1 MQLRPVG
8 PQVGDSWITFLLR
21 EGYTL
26 DALGAQLGRLPT
38 VARAPS
44 GADLIRRLWS
54 AFVEAAQRGGE
65 RLVARRQQQALRYI
79 RCVRAQCGYDA
90 DPSLA
95 ESAGIGRV

>member
-26 DALGAQLGRLPT
+26 DSAGSRLGRQPT
-38 VARAPS
+38 AVTAPA
-44 GADLIRRLWS
+44 GADLTRRFWC

-95 ESAGIGRV
+95 ESAGIRCV